1 MTKNEILKK
10 INEIFIEV
18 MELDDNFKLSENMT
32 AEDIEEWDSLTHIQ
46 LIKALE
52 KSFGIKFTAKEVME
66 WEDVQ
71 DCIDSIESKIN
82 KVSFNVMLRM

>member
-18 MELDDNFKLSENMT
+18 MDLDDNFKLSENMT

-46 LIKALE
+46 LITALE

-66 WEDVQ
+66 WDDVQ

-82 KVSFNVMLRM
+82 KVSFNDILRM

>member
-18 MELDDNFKLSENMT
+18 MDLDDNFKLSENMT

-46 LIKALE
+46 LITALE
-52 KSFGIKFTAKEVME
+52 KNFGIKFTAKEVME
-66 WEDVQ
+66 WDDVQ

-82 KVSFNVMLRM
+82 KVSFNDMLRM

>member
-46 LIKALE
+46 LITALE

-66 WEDVQ
+66 WDDIQ
-71 DCIDSIESKIN
+71 DCIDSIESEIN
-82 KVSFNVMLRM
+82 K

>member
-1 MTKNEILKK
+1 MTKSEILKK

-32 AEDIEEWDSLTHIQ
+32 AEDMEEWASLTHIH
-46 LIKALE
+46 LNKDVE
-52 KSFGIKFTAKEVME
+52 KSSGNKFTAKEVME

-71 DCIDSIESKIN
+71 HFIDSIESEIN
-82 KVSFNVMLRM
+82 K

>member
-1 MTKNEILKK
+1 MTKSEILKK

-46 LIKALE
+46 LITALE

-71 DCIDSIESKIN
+71 DCINSIESEIN
-82 KVSFNVMLRM
+82 K

>member
-18 MELDDNFKLSENMT
+18 MDLDDNFKLSENMT

-46 LIKALE
+46 LITALE

-66 WEDVQ
+66 WDDVQ

-82 KVSFNVMLRM
+82 KVSFNDVLRM